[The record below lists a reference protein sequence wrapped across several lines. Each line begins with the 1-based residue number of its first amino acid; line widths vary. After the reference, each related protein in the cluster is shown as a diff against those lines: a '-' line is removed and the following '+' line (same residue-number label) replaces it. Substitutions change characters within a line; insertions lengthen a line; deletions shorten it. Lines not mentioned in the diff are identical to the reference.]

1 MALDEAGRIRIDDL
15 EMADDVQAEVDRL
28 WKEITTENLSDISD
42 IAGYRKEFFNLFGF
56 EVDGIDYEKDANEN
70 VQVPSIEA

>member
-1 MALDEAGRIRIDDL
+1 
-15 EMADDVQAEVDRL
+15 VDRL
-28 WKEITTENLSDISD
+28 WKETTTENLSEISD

-56 EVDGIDYEKDANEN
+56 EVDGVDYEKDANEN